1 MQRHYLCARP
11 KFAFSG
17 LYTKLNW
24 ISRLRQM
31 AKKDRQ
37 KTEKHKNQNQNKKK
51 HKTWKRKHENT
62 KKINCF
68 VESIQKYLG
77 RRRNWNKFG
86 TARDDDDDVRSVFSL
101 FSLLRLKVFTWFIS
115 QTEARVPTEEQARGG
130 GEAAARKR
138 CQCAN
143 KEKRCLNN
151 E

>member
-51 HKTWKRKHENT
+51 HKTWKRKHE
-62 KKINCF
+62 KDQLLCGEYPKI
-68 VESIQKYLG
+68 S
-77 RRRNWNKFG
+77 G
-86 TARDDDDDVRSVFSL
+86 TETE
-101 FSLLRLKVFTWFIS
+101 LK
-115 QTEARVPTEEQARGG
+115 
-130 GEAAARKR
+130 
-138 CQCAN
+138 
-143 KEKRCLNN
+143 
-151 E
+151 

>member
-37 KTEKHKNQNQNKKK
+37 KTEKHKNQNQKKTKKK
-51 HKTWKRKHENT
+51 NNMKPEKENT

-68 VESIQKYLG
+68 VESIQKYIWDADGTEINSG
-77 RRRNWNKFG
+77 R
-86 TARDDDDDVRSVFSL
+86 DDDDVRNVLSL
-101 FSLLRLKVFTWFIS
+101 QPF
-115 QTEARVPTEEQARGG
+115 
-130 GEAAARKR
+130 AA
-138 CQCAN
+138 
-143 KEKRCLNN
+143 
-151 E
+151 